1 MASPN
6 GASPSHCCWE
16 WRFPDSR
23 RRFISYGFG
32 FSPWL
37 SFTPLPGSEIEAL
50 LCEDRQ
56 PVLDWS
62 LVPSVSL
69 THSTAVAVAQL
80 VRKLRRDQGLVLV
93 QYRAYGPFCRPRPI
107 TVGGV
112 TFPNE
117 AAASRALG
125 ISRRQVAN
133 LAGRP
138 RP

>member
-16 WRFPDSR
+16 WQFPNS

-32 FSPWL
+32 LSPWL
-37 SFTPLPGSEIEAL
+37 NFVPLPGSEIEAL

-62 LVPSVSL
+62 LVPSVPL
-69 THSTAVAVAQL
+69 TNSTAVAVCQL
-80 VRKLRRDQGLVLV
+80 VRKLRRDQGLILV
-93 QYRAYGPFCRPRPI
+93 RHRAYGRIGGPLPI
-107 TVGGV
+107 TVAGV
-112 TFPNE
+112 TFASE
-117 AAASRALG
+117 TAASQALR